1 VDHKEEALR
10 GGLEPMILELRELQH
25 YALAGRDIYEAAT
38 EGSGDLLPQHDPV
51 PWVEAAV

>member
-1 VDHKEEALR
+1 LNAGAIVDHKEEALR

-38 EGSGDLLPQHDPV
+38 EGTRD
-51 PWVEAAV
+51 